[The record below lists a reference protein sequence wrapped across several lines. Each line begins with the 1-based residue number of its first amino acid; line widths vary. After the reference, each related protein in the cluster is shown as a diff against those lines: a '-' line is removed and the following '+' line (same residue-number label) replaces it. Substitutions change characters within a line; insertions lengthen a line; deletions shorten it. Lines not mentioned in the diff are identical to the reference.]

1 MREREEKKLA
11 QQAAQAKYRANN
23 KDYQRQHID
32 KSRSKA
38 EQEKYSTARLTSI
51 YDSALLATV

>member
-1 MREREEKKLA
+1 MRERAEKKAA

-38 EQEKYSTARLTSI
+38 EQEKDSTARLTGI
-51 YDSALLATV
+51 YNSALLAIV